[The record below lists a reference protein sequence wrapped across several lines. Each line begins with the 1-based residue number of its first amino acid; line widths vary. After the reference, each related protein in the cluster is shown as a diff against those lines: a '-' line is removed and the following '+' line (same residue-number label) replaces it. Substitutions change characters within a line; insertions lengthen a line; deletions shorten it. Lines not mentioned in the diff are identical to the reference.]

1 MGNIKM
7 PYPAIIAHRGA
18 CGYLP
23 EHTLPAVELAHTF
36 DADYIEQDVVL
47 TSDGVP
53 IVLHDVTLE
62 LTTNVATLFPER
74 HRDDGL
80 FYAIDFTLEE
90 IKALNAHE
98 RTDSLGNPVFPE
110 RYSGT
115 EAEFKVPT
123 LAEEIE
129 TVDRLNKASDK
140 RTGVYIELKRPEFHE
155 QEGVDIYQAVI
166 DVLTTFDRLGE
177 NAETVIQCFDPE
189 TLKRFAHEGIFKGP
203 LVQLVLTESIA
214 NWRGDFEAM
223 HTTSGLKEVAAY
235 AHGIGPD
242 LNLLENESGGS
253 SEMVV
258 AAKKLGLFLHP
269 YTLRADSESI
279 PGVNFEALHK
289 KLFIDLEVDGA
300 FTDFADQTRELLI
313 HMGKIS

>member
-7 PYPAIIAHRGA
+7 PCPAIIAHRGA

-23 EHTLPAVELAHTF
+23 EHTLPAVELAHTLG
-36 DADYIEQDVVL
+36 ADYIEQDVVL
-47 TSDGVP
+47 TSDGIP

-62 LTTNVATLFPER
+62 LTTNVAALFPER

-90 IKALNAHE
+90 IKTLNAHE
-98 RTDSLGNPVFPE
+98 RTDSHGNPVFPG

-115 EAEFKVPT
+115 GVEFKVPT

-129 TVDRLNKASDK
+129 TVDRLNAASGK

-155 QEGVDIYQAVI
+155 QEGTDIYQAVL
-166 DVLTTFDRLGE
+166 DVLTVFNRLGKS
-177 NAETVIQCFDPE
+177 AETVIQCFDPE
-189 TLKRFAHEGIFKGP
+189 TLKRFAREGIFKGP

-214 NWRGDFEAM
+214 NWRGDFEGM
-223 HTTSGLKEVAAY
+223 QTMSGLKEVAAY

-242 LNLLENESGGS
+242 VNLLEDKSGGP

-289 KLFIDLEVDGA
+289 KLFKDLEVDGA

>member
-23 EHTLPAVELAHTF
+23 EHTLPAAELAHTF

-74 HRDDGL
+74 HRDDGR

-90 IKALNAHE
+90 IKALSAHE
-98 RTDSLGNPVFPE
+98 RTDSLGKPVFPE

-115 EAEFKVPT
+115 EVEFKVPT
-123 LAEEIE
+123 LAEEIK
-129 TVDRLNKASDK
+129 TVDRLNQASAK
-140 RTGVYIELKRPEFHE
+140 RTGLYIELKRPEFHE
-155 QEGVDIYQAVI
+155 QEGVDIYQAVL
-166 DVLTTFDRLGE
+166 DTLTTFDRLGE

-203 LVQLVLTESIA
+203 LVQLVLAESIA
-214 NWRGDFEAM
+214 DWRGDFEAM
-223 HTTSGLKEVAAY
+223 HTVSGLKEVAEY

-242 LNLLENESGGS
+242 VNLLENKSGGP
-253 SEMVV
+253 SEMVL

-279 PGVNFEALHK
+279 PGVNFRALHK

-300 FTDFADQTRELLI
+300 FTDFADRTRKLLI
-313 HMGKIS
+313 QMGKIS

>member
-129 TVDRLNKASDK
+129 TVDRLNKSSGK

-242 LNLLENESGGS
+242 VNLLENESGGS

>member
-90 IKALNAHE
+90 IKSLNAHE

-129 TVDRLNKASDK
+129 TVDRLNKASGK

-189 TLKRFAHEGIFKGP
+189 TLKRFAHEGTFKGP

-214 NWRGDFEAM
+214 NWRGNFEAM
-223 HTTSGLKEVAAY
+223 HTTSGLKEVAEY

-242 LNLLENESGGS
+242 VNLLENESGGS

>member
-1 MGNIKM
+1 MGHIKM
-7 PYPAIIAHRGA
+7 PRPAIIAHRGA

-36 DADYIEQDVVL
+36 GADYIEQDVVL

-62 LTTNVATLFPER
+62 LTTDVAALFPGR
-74 HRDDGL
+74 QRDDGL

-90 IKALNAHE
+90 IKTLNAHE
-98 RTDSLGNPVFPE
+98 RTDSHGNPVFPG

-115 EAEFKVPT
+115 GVEFKVPT

-129 TVDRLNKASDK
+129 TVDRLNAASGK
-140 RTGVYIELKRPEFHE
+140 RTGIYVELKRPEFHE
-155 QEGVDIYQAVI
+155 QEGVDIYHAVL
-166 DVLTTFDRLGE
+166 DVLTVFNRLGE

-214 NWRGDFEAM
+214 NWRGDFEGM
-223 HTTSGLKEVAAY
+223 HTMSGLKEVAAY

-242 LNLLENESGGS
+242 VNLLENMSGGP

-289 KLFIDLEVDGA
+289 KLFVDLELDGA
-300 FTDFADQTRELLI
+300 FTDFADQTRELLV

>member
-7 PYPAIIAHRGA
+7 PCPAIIAHRGA

-23 EHTLPAVELAHTF
+23 EHTLPAAELAHTF
-36 DADYIEQDVVL
+36 GADYIEQDVVL
-47 TSDGVP
+47 TSDGIP

-62 LTTNVATLFPER
+62 LTTNVAALFPER

-80 FYAIDFTLEE
+80 FYVIDFTLEE
-90 IKALNAHE
+90 IKTLNAHE
-98 RTDSLGNPVFPE
+98 RTDGQGNPVFPG

-115 EAEFKVPT
+115 GVEFKVPT

-129 TVDRLNKASDK
+129 TVDRLNAASGK
-140 RTGVYIELKRPEFHE
+140 RTGIYVELKRPEFHE
-155 QEGVDIYQAVI
+155 QEGVDIYRAVL
-166 DVLTTFDRLGE
+166 DVLIAFNRLGE

-214 NWRGDFEAM
+214 SWRGDFEGM
-223 HTTSGLKEVAAY
+223 HTMSGLKEVAEY

-242 LNLLENESGGS
+242 VNLLENMSGGP

-269 YTLRADSESI
+269 YTLRADSKSI

-300 FTDFADQTRELLI
+300 FTDFADQTRELLV

>member
-36 DADYIEQDVVL
+36 DVDYIEQDVVL

-53 IVLHDVTLE
+53 IVLHDITLE
-62 LTTNVATLFPER
+62 LTTNVAKLFPER
-74 HRDDGL
+74 HREDGL
-80 FYAIDFTLEE
+80 FYAIDFTLAE
-90 IKALNAHE
+90 IKTLSAHE
-98 RTDSLGNPVFPE
+98 RTDALGNPVFPG

-115 EAEFKVPT
+115 DAEFKIPT

-129 TVDRLNKASDK
+129 TVDRLNAASGK
-140 RTGVYIELKRPEFHE
+140 HTGVYIELKRPEFHE
-155 QEGVDIYQAVI
+155 QEGADIYQAVLC
-166 DVLTTFDRLGE
+166 VLTKFDRLGK

-189 TLKRFAHEGIFKGP
+189 TLKRFAHEGVFKGP

-223 HTTSGLKEVAAY
+223 HTLPGLKEVAAY

-242 LNLLENESGGS
+242 VNLLENGSGGP
-253 SEMVV
+253 SEMVL

-300 FTDFADQTRELLI
+300 FTDFADQTRKLLKQ
-313 HMGKIS
+313 MGKLS

>member
-1 MGNIKM
+1 MGHIKM
-7 PYPAIIAHRGA
+7 PRPAIIAHRGA

-23 EHTLPAVELAHTF
+23 EHTLPAVELAHTLG
-36 DADYIEQDVVL
+36 ADYIEQDVVL
-47 TSDGVP
+47 TSDGIP

-62 LTTNVATLFPER
+62 LTTNVAALFPER

-90 IKALNAHE
+90 IKTLNAHE
-98 RTDSLGNPVFPE
+98 RTDSHGNPVFPG

-115 EAEFKVPT
+115 GVEFKVPT

-129 TVDRLNKASDK
+129 TVDRLNAASGK

-155 QEGVDIYQAVI
+155 QEGVDIYQAVL
-166 DVLTTFDRLGE
+166 DVLTVFNRLGKS
-177 NAETVIQCFDPE
+177 AETVIQCFDPE
-189 TLKRFAHEGIFKGP
+189 TLKRFAREGIFKGP

-214 NWRGDFEAM
+214 NWRGDFEGM
-223 HTTSGLKEVAAY
+223 QTMSGLEQVAQY

-242 LNLLENESGGS
+242 VNLLENMSGGPT
-253 SEMVV
+253 EMVV

-300 FTDFADQTRELLI
+300 FTDFADQTRELLV

>member
-7 PYPAIIAHRGA
+7 PCPAIIAHRGA

-36 DADYIEQDVVL
+36 GADYIEQDVVL

-62 LTTNVATLFPER
+62 LTTNVAALFPER

-90 IKALNAHE
+90 IKTLNAHE
-98 RTDSLGNPVFPE
+98 RTDSHGNPVFPG

-115 EAEFKVPT
+115 GVEFKVPT

-129 TVDRLNKASDK
+129 TVDRLNAASGK

-155 QEGVDIYQAVI
+155 QEGVDIYQAVL
-166 DVLTTFDRLGE
+166 DVLTVFNRLGKS
-177 NAETVIQCFDPE
+177 AETVIQCFDPE
-189 TLKRFAHEGIFKGP
+189 TLKRFAREGIFKGP

-214 NWRGDFEAM
+214 NWRGDFEGM
-223 HTTSGLKEVAAY
+223 QTMSGLKEVA
-235 AHGIGPD
+235 PMPM
-242 LNLLENESGGS
+242 ES
-253 SEMVV
+253 V
-258 AAKKLGLFLHP
+258 L
-269 YTLRADSESI
+269 T
-279 PGVNFEALHK
+279 
-289 KLFIDLEVDGA
+289 
-300 FTDFADQTRELLI
+300 
-313 HMGKIS
+313 

>member
-7 PYPAIIAHRGA
+7 PCPAIIAHRGA

-36 DADYIEQDVVL
+36 GADYIEQDVVL

-90 IKALNAHE
+90 IKTLNAHE
-98 RTDSLGNPVFPE
+98 RTDSQGNPVFPK

-115 EAEFKVPT
+115 RVEFKVPT

-129 TVDRLNKASDK
+129 TVDRLNAASSK
-140 RTGVYIELKRPEFHE
+140 QAGVYIELKRPEFHE
-155 QEGVDIYQAVI
+155 QEGVDIYHAVLE
-166 DVLTTFDRLGE
+166 VLTTFDRLGE

-189 TLKRFAHEGIFKGP
+189 TLKRFARERIFKGP

-214 NWRGDFEAM
+214 NWRGDFEGM
-223 HTTSGLKEVAAY
+223 QTMSGLKEVAKY
-235 AHGIGPD
+235 ADGIGPD
-242 LNLLENESGGS
+242 VNLLENMSGGP

-289 KLFIDLEVDGA
+289 KLFKDLEVDGA
-300 FTDFADQTRELLI
+300 FTDFADQTRELLV

>member
-1 MGNIKM
+1 MGSIKM

-23 EHTLPAVELAHTF
+23 EHTLPAVELAHEL
-36 DADYIEQDVVL
+36 DADYVEQDVVL

-53 IVLHDVTLE
+53 LVLHDVTLE
-62 LTTNVATLFPER
+62 LTTNVATVFPNR
-74 HRDDGL
+74 HRGDGL

-90 IKALNAHE
+90 IKTLRAHE
-98 RTDSLGNPVFPE
+98 RTDSQGNPVFPG
-110 RYSGT
+110 RYSGDGI
-115 EAEFKVPT
+115 EFTVPT
-123 LAEEIE
+123 LAEEIQ
-129 TVDRLNKASDK
+129 TVDRLNRASNK

-155 QEGVDIYQAVI
+155 IEGADIYQAVL
-166 DVLTTFDRLGE
+166 DVLAQCNRLEE

-189 TLKRFAHEGIFKGP
+189 TLKRFARDGIFKGP
-203 LVQLVLTESIA
+203 LVQLVLTENMD

-223 HTTSGLKEVAAY
+223 HTASGLTEVAGY

-242 LNLLENESGGS
+242 VNLLEDPLGRP
-253 SEMVV
+253 SEMVM

-289 KLFIDLEVDGA
+289 KLFVDIEVDGA
-300 FTDFADQTRELLI
+300 FTDFADQTRELLKQ
-313 HMGKIS
+313 MGKIS

>member
-98 RTDSLGNPVFPE
+98 RKDSLGNPVFPE

-155 QEGVDIYQAVI
+155 QEGVDIYQAVL

-223 HTTSGLKEVAAY
+223 HTTSGLKEVAEY

-242 LNLLENESGGS
+242 VNLLENESGGS

>member
-1 MGNIKM
+1 MGKIKM

-36 DADYIEQDVVL
+36 GADYIEQDVVL
-47 TSDGVP
+47 TSDGLP
-53 IVLHDVTLE
+53 IVVHDVTLE
-62 LTTNVATLFPER
+62 LTTNVAELFPER

-90 IKALNAHE
+90 IKTLSAHE
-98 RTDSLGNPVFPE
+98 RTDSFGNNVFRE

-115 EAEFKVPT
+115 SVEFKIPT
-123 LAEEIE
+123 LAEEIG
-129 TVDRLNKASDK
+129 TVDRLNKASGK
-140 RTGVYIELKRPEFHE
+140 RTGIYIELKRPEFHE
-155 QEGVDIYQAVI
+155 QEGVDIYQAVL
-166 DVLTTFDRLGE
+166 DELTAFNRLSAS
-177 NAETVIQCFDPE
+177 AETVIQCFDPD
-189 TLKRFAHEGIFKGP
+189 TLRRFAQDGVFKGP
-203 LVQLVLTESIA
+203 LVQLVHTESID

-223 HTTSGLKEVAAY
+223 HTALGLTEVAEY

-242 LNLLENESGGS
+242 VNLLEDNTGGP
-253 SEMVV
+253 SEMLL

-289 KLFIDLEVDGA
+289 KLFVDLEVDGA

-313 HMGKIS
+313 QMGKIS

>member
-1 MGNIKM
+1 MGHIKM
-7 PYPAIIAHRGA
+7 PRPAIIAHRGA

-23 EHTLPAVELAHTF
+23 EHTLPAVELAHTLG
-36 DADYIEQDVVL
+36 ADYIEQDVVL
-47 TSDGVP
+47 TSDGIP

-62 LTTNVATLFPER
+62 LTTNVAALFPER

-80 FYAIDFTLEE
+80 FYAIDFALEE
-90 IKALNAHE
+90 IKTLNAHE
-98 RTDSLGNPVFPE
+98 RTDSHGNPVFPG

-115 EAEFKVPT
+115 GVEFKVPT

-129 TVDRLNKASDK
+129 TVDRLNAASGK

-155 QEGVDIYQAVI
+155 QEGVDIYQAVL
-166 DVLTTFDRLGE
+166 DVLTVFNRLGKS
-177 NAETVIQCFDPE
+177 AETVIQCFDPE
-189 TLKRFAHEGIFKGP
+189 TLKRFAREGIFKGP

-214 NWRGDFEAM
+214 NWRGDFEGM
-223 HTTSGLKEVAAY
+223 QTMSGLEQVAQY
-235 AHGIGPD
+235 AHGLGPD
-242 LNLLENESGGS
+242 INLLENMSGGP

-289 KLFIDLEVDGA
+289 KLFQDLEVDGA
-300 FTDFADQTRELLI
+300 FTDFADQTRELLV

>member
-23 EHTLPAVELAHTF
+23 EHTLPAAELAHRF

-90 IKALNAHE
+90 IKALSAHE

-115 EAEFKVPT
+115 EVEFKVPT

-129 TVDRLNKASDK
+129 TVDRLNQASAK

-155 QEGVDIYQAVI
+155 REGVDIYKAVLDI
-166 DVLTTFDRLGE
+166 LTTFDRLGE

-203 LVQLVLTESIA
+203 LVQLVLAESIA
-214 NWRGDFEAM
+214 DWRGDFEAM
-223 HTTSGLKEVAAY
+223 HTVSGLKEVAKY

-242 LNLLENESGGS
+242 VNLLENKSGGP
-253 SEMVV
+253 SEMVL

-279 PGVNFEALHK
+279 PGVDFRALHK

-300 FTDFADQTRELLI
+300 FTDFADRTRDLLI
-313 HMGKIS
+313 QMGKIS

>member
-110 RYSGT
+110 RHSGT
-115 EAEFKVPT
+115 EAKFKVPT

-129 TVDRLNKASDK
+129 TVDRLNKASGK

-155 QEGVDIYQAVI
+155 QEGVDIYQAVL

-242 LNLLENESGGS
+242 VNLLENESGGS

>member
-1 MGNIKM
+1 M
-7 PYPAIIAHRGA
+7 
-18 CGYLP
+18 
-23 EHTLPAVELAHTF
+23 
-36 DADYIEQDVVL
+36 VL

-62 LTTNVATLFPER
+62 LTTNVAALFPER

-80 FYAIDFTLEE
+80 FYAIDFTLKE
-90 IKALNAHE
+90 IKALSAHE
-98 RTDSLGNPVFPE
+98 RTDSLGNPVFPG

-115 EAEFKVPT
+115 GVEFKVPT

-129 TVDRLNKASDK
+129 TVDRLNAASYK

-155 QEGVDIYQAVI
+155 QEGVDIYHAVL
-166 DVLTTFDRLGE
+166 DVLTAFNRLSE

-189 TLKRFAHEGIFKGP
+189 TLKRFAHDGIFKGP
-203 LVQLVLTESIA
+203 LVQLIHTESIT
-214 NWRGDFEAM
+214 NWRADFEAM
-223 HTTSGLKEVAAY
+223 HTMSGLREVATY

-242 LNLLENESGGS
+242 VNLLENMMGGP
-253 SEMVV
+253 SELVV

-279 PGVNFEALHK
+279 PGVNFEKLHK
-289 KLFIDLEVDGA
+289 KLFNDLEVDGA
-300 FTDFADQTRELLI
+300 FTDFADQTRELLV